1 MNLKKRIKVLGKNKM
16 WIVVKYKLNEF
27 GLLRK
32 ELKNKLGEDTIIYRP
47 KIVYRNFTKTKLL
60 TKNLI
65 FLEITFFFVSIKK
78 FEDQLTLKN
87 LNFLR
92 GLKYILNGFRFSQID
107 ISDFI
112 KKCKNLEND
121 KGLISKNIYELS
133 FNKLYKFL
141 NGPFNNKIFK
151 ILQIN
156 KNFLNISIGEINA
169 TVNRDKLLFSP
180 I

>member
-1 MNLKKRIKVLGKNKM
+1 M

-47 KIVYRNFTKTKLL
+47 KIVYRNFTKNKTTYKEFNILGDY
-60 TKNLI
+60 
-65 FLEITFFFVSIKK
+65 FFCFNKK

>member
-1 MNLKKRIKVLGKNKM
+1 M
-16 WIVVKYKLNEF
+16 WVVIKYKINEF
-27 GLLRK
+27 SLLRK

-47 KIVYRNFTKTKLL
+47 KIVYQNFS
-60 TKNLI
+60 KNKIIHKEFNILGDY
-65 FLEITFFFVSIKK
+65 FFCFNKK
-78 FEDQLTLKN
+78 FEDKLTIKN
-87 LNFLR
+87 LNFLK
-92 GLKYILNGFRFSQID
+92 GLKYILNGFYFSQLD
-107 ISDFI
+107 ISNFI
-112 KKCKNLEND
+112 KKCKNLENE

-156 KNFLNISIGEINA
+156 KNFLSISIGEINA
-169 TVNRDKLLFSP
+169 TINREKLLFSP